1 MQNGGI
7 FNNSKQ
13 VLMIKISILF
23 YFRVNI
29 NRCNPCAREVQSPR
43 KRHSPTSSFYD
54 TIIRKIRQMGDTV
67 SRSTREN
74 YLTALRSLCRFA
86 GSNLCV
92 DDIDHALLRR
102 YERWLHDRGISR
114 NTSSCY
120 MRSLR
125 ALLGKA
131 SNINSESL
139 FKGIFTGRCTT
150 EKRSVNE
157 KTVSQ
162 LKKTQL
168 PPDSPLALVRDLF
181 LFSFYAQGM
190 PFVDMAFLKRQQ
202 ISGGQLV
209 YHRHKTG
216 TRITVSMLPCI
227 QQILKRYESSS
238 SNYVFPLLR
247 STDVQTAYN
256 EYLVKLNWYNRSLKQ
271 LARFAGIDGRLT
283 SYTARHSWATTAYHS
298 NVDLPVI
305 SKALGHSNPQTTLT
319 YLREVDDHRLE
330 EANRR
335 IAHSI

>member
-7 FNNSKQ
+7 SDNSKQ
-13 VLMIKISILF
+13 TLMIKITIHF

-29 NRCNPCAREVQSPR
+29 NHCNSHVREVKSPR
-43 KRHSPTSSFYD
+43 QQQSPTSSFYD
-54 TIIRKIRQMGDTV
+54 TIIQEIRQLGDTV

-86 GSNLCV
+86 GNSLCV
-92 DDIDHALLRR
+92 GDINHALLRR
-102 YERWLHDRGISR
+102 YERWLHEQSISR

-131 SNINSESL
+131 SNFNDESL

-157 KTVSQ
+157 KTVSR
-162 LKKTQL
+162 LKKIQL
-168 PPDSPLALVRDLF
+168 PLDSPLTLARDLF

-202 ISGGQLV
+202 ISGRQLV

-216 TRITVSMLPCI
+216 TRIAVGLLPCI
-227 QQILKRYESSS
+227 QQILKRYESSG

-247 STDVQTAYN
+247 STDAQTAYD
-256 EYLVKLNWYNRSLKQ
+256 EYLVKLNWYNRSLKR
-271 LARFAGIDGRLT
+271 LARLAGIDGQLT

-319 YLREVDDHRLE
+319 YLREIDDHRLE

-335 IAHSI
+335 IAHSV